1 VRRGGARVRDLAR
14 AYGSAARFGSYT
26 QEILTEPE
34 SLRRPIAR
42 LSPREHQILER
53 LAQGQNAPGVAH
65 DLGLSPETVRT
76 HVRNAMRKL
85 EANTRVQAVAIAVES
100 GAISSAA
107 PR

>member
-1 VRRGGARVRDLAR
+1 
-14 AYGSAARFGSYT
+14 
-26 QEILTEPE
+26 
-34 SLRRPIAR
+34 
-42 LSPREHQILER
+42 
-53 LAQGQNAPGVAH
+53 
-65 DLGLSPETVRT
+65 VRT